1 MSGDIPILVSV
12 FIAIAGSLGGFAAL
26 MKVSSDNSRTVS
38 EGAKNVVEMMAA
50 RLDDTER
57 RLDALE
63 GYAARFDAWGD
74 KVIQLLNRA
83 IDAMPEPP
91 RESFRAEA
99 HDVASARPRR
109 RASDGRFASSDA

>member
-1 MSGDIPILVSV
+1 M
-12 FIAIAGSLGGFAAL
+12 IAILGSLGGFAAL

-38 EGAKNVVEMMAA
+38 EGARNVVEMMSD
-50 RLDDTER
+50 RLDDNER

-74 KVIQLLNRA
+74 KVIHLLNRA
-83 IDAMPEPP
+83 IEAMPEPP

-99 HDVASARPRR
+99 ADVAAGRPRR
-109 RASDGRFASSDA
+109 RAADAA

>member
-1 MSGDIPILVSV
+1 MGEAVTGELPILVSV
-12 FIAIAGSLGGFAAL
+12 MIAIIGSLGGFAAL

-38 EGAKNVVEMMAA
+38 EGARTVVDMMSE

-57 RLDALE
+57 RIDALE

-74 KVIQLLNRA
+74 KVIHLLNRA
-83 IDAMPEPP
+83 IDSMPEPP

-99 HDVASARPRR
+99 SDAASSRPRR
-109 RASDGRFASSDA
+109 RAADVVP